1 MTQELVQSVDR
12 LVERL
17 MRASLEEELRRL
29 DVATTSE
36 IGPGYWPKWV
46 GASETRAA
54 DELRF
59 GEMVERKR
67 SILRELKWLA

>member
-46 GASETRAA
+46 G
-54 DELRF
+54 
-59 GEMVERKR
+59 
-67 SILRELKWLA
+67 RE